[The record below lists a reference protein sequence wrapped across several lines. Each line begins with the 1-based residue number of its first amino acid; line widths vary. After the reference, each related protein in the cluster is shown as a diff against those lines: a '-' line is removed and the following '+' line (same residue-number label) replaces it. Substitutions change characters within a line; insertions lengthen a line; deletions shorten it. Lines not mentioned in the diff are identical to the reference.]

1 MNQANE
7 PLSPTQRFWRL
18 LKPDQKEIRN
28 IYVYAI
34 FNGLINLSLPLG
46 IQAIINL
53 IQGGRM
59 NTSLAILIFF
69 VIAGVAATGVLQI
82 FQLRIVE
89 NLQQKIFTR
98 AAFEFAYRLPRVKM
112 EALYRH
118 YAPELMNRFF
128 DTISIQKGL
137 SKILIDFSTA
147 TLQAI
152 FGLILLSFYHSFFI
166 AFSLILLLLVY
177 AIFRFTAKAGLKTSL
192 KESKHKYQVAH
203 WLEELARTNTTFKL
217 AGETELPLNRIN
229 SRTGEYLEAREGHF
243 KILVQQY
250 SLMVIFKVIV
260 AAGLLIMGSLLVM
273 EQQMNIGQF
282 VAAEIII
289 LLVMTAVEKLIVAM
303 ETIYDVLTSLE
314 KVGEVTDLE
323 LEKSKGIDIRDHSP
337 GKGMTLEL
345 ENISFAY
352 PDHQKNILNNL
363 TLSIDA
369 GERVFITGSNES
381 GKSTL
386 LHLIAGLYKVQQGAI
401 SYDGLTQGNLELS
414 SLRSVIGDCLSDE
427 DIFEGTLLENITMG
441 KAECPFENVQWAAQ
455 NLSLESF
462 IRQLPDGYDTLLQP
476 EGKKLPKS
484 IIQKIILAR
493 SIADKPRLLL
503 LKDPLQHLDQTDQ
516 AKIMEFLTQPDHSW
530 TLVAV
535 SSNLNLARKC
545 DKIVIMSEGRII
557 NSGNFDELKN
567 ILNPN
572 PIDNA

>member
-1 MNQANE
+1 
-7 PLSPTQRFWRL
+7 
-18 LKPDQKEIRN
+18 
-28 IYVYAI
+28 
-34 FNGLINLSLPLG
+34 
-46 IQAIINL
+46 
-53 IQGGRM
+53 
-59 NTSLAILIFF
+59 
-69 VIAGVAATGVLQI
+69 
-82 FQLRIVE
+82 
-89 NLQQKIFTR
+89 
-98 AAFEFAYRLPRVKM
+98 M

-147 TLQAI
+147 SLQAI

-203 WLEELARTNTTFKL
+203 WLEELARANTTFKL

-229 SRTGEYLEAREGHF
+229 SRTGEYLNAREGHF

-323 LEKSKGIDIRDHSP
+323 LEQSKGVDIRHQSK
-337 GKGMTLEL
+337 GKGMALEL
-345 ENISFAY
+345 ENVSFAY

-363 TLSIDA
+363 TLSINA
-369 GERVFITGSNES
+369 GERVYITGSNES

-441 KAECPFENVQWAAQ
+441 RAESTFENVQWAAQ

-462 IRQLPDGYDTLLQP
+462 IRQLPDGYDTPLQP

-516 AKIMEFLTQPDHSW
+516 AKITEFLTQPEHGW
-530 TLVAV
+530 TLVTV
-535 SSNLNLARKC
+535 SSNLNLAKKC
-545 DKIVIMSEGRII
+545 DKIVIMSKGRITK
-557 NSGNFDELKN
+557 SGNFDELKN